1 MFNAS
6 TDTPNA
12 GLISLMARVKSSIVI
27 LRFAYEEEDR
37 CQWRRI
43 HVNGGGYMST
53 SIVILRFAPKVSK
66 ET

>member
-1 MFNAS
+1 MHRLKEPTDTPNNKKIKKHIYTPLGMHMFNAS

-27 LRFAYEEEDR
+27 LRFA
-37 CQWRRI
+37 
-43 HVNGGGYMST
+43 
-53 SIVILRFAPKVSK
+53 PKVSK